1 MAAALADSEPEVA
14 IVDVDDRV
22 LDDTEDAVG
31 KSQLVR
37 SCLTESE
44 HPEVVIT

>member
-1 MAAALADSEPEVA
+1 MADSEPEVA

-37 SCLTESE
+37 FCLTGIE
-44 HPEVVIT
+44 HPEVLIT